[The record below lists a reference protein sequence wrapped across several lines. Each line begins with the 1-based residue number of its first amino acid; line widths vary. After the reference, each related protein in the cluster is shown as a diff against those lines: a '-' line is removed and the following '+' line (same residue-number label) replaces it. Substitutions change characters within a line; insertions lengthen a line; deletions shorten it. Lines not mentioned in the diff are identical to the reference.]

1 MKNKVAI
8 ISVLYKLSR
17 SHIFTHSVTQSVND
31 TYVFKQSVLLEPM
44 CFQGALFWMFLH
56 MMILSLQKSLQNQ
69 SVKDAHVFK
78 QHYLRKPVH
87 QEVHT
92 PGGLCTRGQCY

>member
-1 MKNKVAI
+1 MLMFSSSITSGNPCTRRPVYQRA
-8 ISVLYKLSR
+8 
-17 SHIFTHSVTQSVND
+17 
-31 TYVFKQSVLLEPM
+31 VLLEPM
-44 CFQGALFWMFLH
+44 CFQGALFWMILH
-56 MMILSLQKSLQNQ
+56 MMILSLQNQ

-92 PGGLCTRGQCY
+92 PGGLCTRGQCCWNPCVSRVHCFGQFYI

>member
-1 MKNKVAI
+1 MRNKVAI

-17 SHIFTHSVTQSVND
+17 SRIFTHSVTQSVND